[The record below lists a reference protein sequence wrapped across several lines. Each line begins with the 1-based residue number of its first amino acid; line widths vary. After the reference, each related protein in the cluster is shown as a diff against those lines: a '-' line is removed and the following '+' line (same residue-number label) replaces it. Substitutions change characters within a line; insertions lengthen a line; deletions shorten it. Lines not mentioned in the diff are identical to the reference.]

1 MTLALLITAAASAWA
16 DSFSADAYAANAT
29 LNGVSVTAN
38 QTVTINK
45 GVTVTVNNGLS
56 IQSNATLTVTGGGTL
71 VVNGAT
77 GAPGADGWEESDIDP
92 NTWEPVVHVYNP
104 TAGGPGGAAI
114 TINGSAQ
121 LALSNATVIAN
132 GGQGGQGG
140 HGPNGDNIIYA
151 ANGADGNGFA
161 SFPAIEGAILSY
173 STNGTDYTEYE
184 SGNTTLYRYMKV
196 EPEVTIS
203 QDAETKQYEA
213 SFKMPQYDVTAT
225 YTIKRDMSVDV
236 DGEMADRIR
245 IKKDGNEFQA
255 VDASQMNPVVKD
267 NLETNSPVTL
277 TETTDYTK
285 QLQKQDENDPDT
297 WTDVTALSVG
307 NFRYKITG
315 AGNYSGIAYSNT
327 FKLFLGYELEIA
339 AGKYATFYMDEAVT
353 VDTETSPDGE
363 LYTITEVNETATEA
377 TLSDAITVA
386 PANTPLLV
394 KNKAAETKTILLI
407 PTTETAATVTFYEG
421 FKGTLEAKTTANNE
435 TYGPWNRAEGK
446 KYYGFNGTDFVWIRE
461 AGNVAAHRCWIE
473 LSTTAASAAP
483 QIRLIFSSTTGIES
497 VDREQSTVDGWYD
510 LNGRRLPGKPT
521 KKGVY
526 IVNGKKMVVK

>member
-1 MTLALLITAAASAWA
+1 MKTISRYIMTLALLITTAAGAWA
-16 DSFSADAYAANAT
+16 QGTDPEP
-29 LNGVSVTAN
+29 G
-38 QTVTINK
+38 TVTI
-45 GVTVTVNNGLS
+45 T
-56 IQSNATLTVTGGGTL
+56 
-71 VVNGAT
+71 
-77 GAPGADGWEESDIDP
+77 
-92 NTWEPVVHVYNP
+92 
-104 TAGGPGGAAI
+104 
-114 TINGSAQ
+114 
-121 LALSNATVIAN
+121 
-132 GGQGGQGG
+132 
-140 HGPNGDNIIYA
+140 
-151 ANGADGNGFA
+151 
-161 SFPAIEGAILSY
+161 
-173 STNGTDYTEYE
+173 
-184 SGNTTLYRYMKV
+184 
-196 EPEVTIS
+196 

-213 SFKMPQYDVTAT
+213 SFKMPANDVTAT
-225 YTIKRDMSVDV
+225 YTIKRDMSVDIA
-236 DGEMADRIR
+236 GEMADRIR
-245 IKKDGNEFQA
+245 IKKNNNVFEP

-267 NLETNSPVTL
+267 NLDAEHPVTM
-277 TETTDYTK
+277 TVTTDYTL
-285 QLQKQDENDPDT
+285 QLQKQGETEDS

-307 NFRYKITG
+307 TFRYKITG